1 MEKINE
7 TDRVRNE
14 EVLLEGKVER
24 NVILNI
30 ETKKIFKL
38 SHLAQELCSKTRY

>member
-1 MEKINE
+1 MKKIIV
-7 TDRVRNE
+7 TDGVRNE

-30 ETKKIFKL
+30 ETKKVI
-38 SHLAQELCSKTRY
+38 